1 MESAILLA
9 ALLAEL
15 DRGEA
20 AGDEVEVESE
30 EGRDD
35 EGKDAGQ
42 DVGCHDE
49 VAHLVVEGVWV
60 AQSARDDRVAGRNDQ
75 KAGHGAVEKHVHEEL
90 VVVKADAIGDPRAV
104 MVHLQDAAIALR
116 AVMTPV
122 RLRLVAPLADTD
134 TTVAFTLD

>member
-35 EGKDAGQ
+35 EGKDRGQ

-49 VAHLVVEGVWV
+49 VGDLVIERVRV
-60 AQSARDDRVAGRNDQ
+60 AQCAGNDP
-75 KAGHGAVEKHVHEEL
+75 AGS
-90 VVVKADAIGDPRAV
+90 
-104 MVHLQDAAIALR
+104 QN
-116 AVMTPV
+116 
-122 RLRLVAPLADTD
+122 
-134 TTVAFTLD
+134 